1 MNIEIEDVIQSLIDQ
16 HGSID
21 FVESEF
27 LRMIN
32 EDADLK
38 NAYNEWCEVLDYSPK
53 TGFKEYIEE
62 VFESKDSIWNA
73 LTEFEDEN

>member
-38 NAYNEWCEVLDYSPK
+38 NAYYEWCEGLDYSPK
-53 TGFKEYIEE
+53 TGYKEYIEE
-62 VFESKDSIWNA
+62 VFESKDSIWDT